1 MSILSDVEGHIS
13 FMATLLEGWS
23 REQVVLYCAQLR
35 KELRARKPAHAYYL
49 QRIVWGRKP
58 AEGETATST

>member
-1 MSILSDVEGHIS
+1 
-13 FMATLLEGWS
+13 
-23 REQVVLYCAQLR
+23 
-35 KELRARKPAHAYYL
+35 LRARKPAHAYYL